1 MGDGHLMAARAGVSV
16 ATPPVLPLDTDREVS
31 PTATA
36 GAGGV
41 RDREVLAQVIR
52 RQADI
57 LDQIAAGRRLPD
69 TLEQIAGIAEELV
82 PGAVAAVQLFDAAGQ
97 PSLHAVARTLPAGFF
112 AAVDQAL
119 TEESDAAFARRGGP
133 LVIADMSED
142 ASHSAL
148 RRLALANNIHACW
161 IQPLLGPSSRTVGAL
176 TLHFCAPRTP
186 TDLDHQI
193 LLAFGTLARFALEE
207 ERRTSGLRGADQ
219 RFAALADSIPGVV
232 YQRVVTPGGDIRYT
246 YISEGAKDLF
256 GVGPEEILAD
266 PNALFDCHGPEYRE
280 TFHERLLAASREL
293 SMWDVEATI
302 ITRNGKRKFTHAIAR
317 PHREDDGS
325 VVWDGVIL
333 DATRIKEAE
342 MMAAAAEVRTRE
354 AIVESLSQGFALFD
368 SADHLVACNRY
379 YRGLYPTLS
388 DLITSRTS
396 YAMLARAEIA
406 LGVDSTDA
414 NEVEDGLRQRLESHR
429 LPHHAY
435 ERHLADGRWL
445 LINEHRTAD
454 GGTVVLH
461 TDVTALKD
469 REAALERSNR
479 ELQDFAYVASHDLQE
494 PLRKIEAFGDRLK
507 AKCAPQ
513 LDGDGILYLDR
524 MLKSAHRMRRL
535 INDLLDYSRVTTRA
549 QPFRTCDLRKVVE
562 AAASD
567 LEVAVEESGGRVE
580 IGDLPSIDADPVQMG
595 QLFQNL
601 IGNALKFRR
610 KDKSPTVVISGRM
623 VDKIPENLKGR
634 SRPSAGGPLC
644 AITVA
649 DDGIG
654 FEMKYAERIFS
665 IFQRLHGRN
674 EYEGTGIGLATCR
687 KIVERHGG
695 QIWAESEPG
704 TKTMFNVV
712 LPIKQ
717 AEGTAATAQGI

>member
-1 MGDGHLMAARAGVSV
+1 MSV
-16 ATPPVLPLDTDREVS
+16 ATPTAVPPGQAKPAAGHS
-31 PTATA
+31 PTAA
-36 GAGGV
+36 AAAAGGA
-41 RDREVLAQVIR
+41 RDHDLLTQIIE
-52 RQADI
+52 RQAEI
-57 LDQIAAGRRLPD
+57 LDGIAAGRRLPD
-69 TLEQIAGIAEELV
+69 TLERIAGIAEALV
-82 PGAVAAVQLFDAAGQ
+82 PGAVAAVQLFETADQ

-112 AAVDQAL
+112 AAVDHML
-119 TEESDAAFARRGGP
+119 TGAEDGAAAAAERSGSSLIIANMSGG
-133 LVIADMSED
+133 AAE
-142 ASHSAL
+142 SAL
-148 RRLALANNIHACW
+148 RSLAFANDIHACW
-161 IQPLLGPSSRTVGAL
+161 IQPLQGPAGRTVGAL
-176 TLHFCAPRTP
+176 TLHFGAPRAP
-186 TDLDHQI
+186 TDLDRQI
-193 LLAFGTLARFALEE
+193 LLALGTLARFAVEE

-280 TFHERLLAASREL
+280 TFHERLLTASRDL
-293 SMWDVEATI
+293 TMWDVEATI
-302 ITRNGKRKFTHAIAR
+302 IARNGKRKFTHAIAR

-342 MMAAAAEVRTRE
+342 MRAAAAEARTRE

-368 SADHLVACNRY
+368 SADRLVACNRY
-379 YRGLYPTLS
+379 YRGLYPALS

-396 YAMLARAEIA
+396 YARLVRAEIA
-406 LGVDSTDA
+406 LGVHSADA
-414 NEVEDGLRQRLESHR
+414 DAEIEDGLRQRLESHR

-454 GGTVVLH
+454 GGTVILH

-524 MLKSAHRMRRL
+524 MQKSAHRMRRL

-567 LEVAVEESGGRVE
+567 LEVAVEESGARVE
-580 IGDLPSIDADPVQMG
+580 IGNLPSIDADPVQMG

-623 VDKIPENLKGR
+623 VDKMPENLKGR
-634 SRPSAGGPLC
+634 SRPPAGGPLC
-644 AITVA
+644 AITVT

-704 TKTMFNVV
+704 TKTMFHVV
-712 LPIKQ
+712 LPVKR

>member
-1 MGDGHLMAARAGVSV
+1 MAARGRISIATVSR
-16 ATPPVLPLDTDREVS
+16 AKTIGENLPTETNVS
-31 PTATA
+31 
-36 GAGGV
+36 GAA
-41 RDREVLAQVIR
+41 RDFDVLALVVQ
-52 RQADI
+52 RQAEI
-57 LDQIAAGRRLPD
+57 LEGMAAGCRLSE
-69 TLEQIAGIAEELV
+69 TLGRIADIAEALV
-82 PGAVAAVQLFDAAGQ
+82 PRAVAAVQLFDAAGQ
-97 PSLHAVARTLPAGFF
+97 PVPDAVAPRLPAGFLAAAHRALAAEKDGEVV
-112 AAVDQAL
+112 AAVRGGRSVFIGDMSDDAAESVFRSLAL
-119 TEESDAAFARRGGP
+119 TYD
-133 LVIADMSED
+133 
-142 ASHSAL
+142 
-148 RRLALANNIHACW
+148 IHACW
-161 IQPLLGPSSRTVGAL
+161 IQPLQRGSGRTVGAL
-176 TLHFCAPRTP
+176 SLYFGAPRPP
-186 TDLDHQI
+186 TDLDRQV
-193 LLAFGTLARFALEE
+193 LLALGALARFAVEQDQ
-207 ERRTSGLRGADQ
+207 RSSALRGADQ

-232 YQRVVTPGGDIRYT
+232 YQRVVTPAGDIRYT

-256 GVGPEEILAD
+256 GVSPEEILAD

-280 TFHERLLAASREL
+280 TFRQRLLSASREL

-302 ITRNGKRKFTHAIAR
+302 ITRDGKRRFTHAIAR
-317 PHREDDGS
+317 PHRHEDGS

-354 AIVESLSQGFALFD
+354 AIVESLSQGFALFN
-368 SADHLVACNRY
+368 SADRLVACNRY
-379 YRGLYPTLS
+379 YRNLYPALS
-388 DLITSRTS
+388 DLVTSHAS
-396 YAMLARAEIA
+396 YAMLVRAEIA
-406 LGVDSTDA
+406 LGLDSADA
-414 NEVEDGLRQRLESHR
+414 DAEAEDRLRQRLEMHR

-454 GGTVVLH
+454 GGTVILH

-513 LDGDGILYLDR
+513 LDGDGIVYLDR
-524 MLKSAHRMRRL
+524 MQKSAHRMRRL

-549 QPFRTCDLRKVVE
+549 QPFRACDLRKVVE

-567 LEVAVEESGGRVE
+567 LEVAVEESGASVE
-580 IGDLPSIDADPVQMG
+580 IGDLPTIDADPVQMG

-610 KDKSPTVVISGRM
+610 KDKPPTVVISGRL
-623 VDKIPENLKGR
+623 VDKIPETLRGR
-634 SRPSAGGPLC
+634 SRLSGGGPLC
-644 AITVA
+644 AIAVI
-649 DDGIG
+649 DNGIG

-704 TKTMFNVV
+704 TKTAFHVV
-712 LPIKQ
+712 LPVKQ
-717 AEGTAATAQGI
+717 AEGTAATAQGT

>member
-1 MGDGHLMAARAGVSV
+1 MGDGHLMAARARMSIATQAAVPTDV
-16 ATPPVLPLDTDREVS
+16 AC
-31 PTATA
+31 
-36 GAGGV
+36 GA
-41 RDREVLAQVIR
+41 RDRDLLTQIVR
-52 RQADI
+52 RQAEI
-57 LDQIAAGRRLPD
+57 LDGIATGRRLPD
-69 TLEQIAGIAEELV
+69 TLERIAGVAEELV
-82 PGAVAAVQLFDAAGQ
+82 PCAVAAVQLCDTAGR
-97 PSLHAVARTLPAGFF
+97 PSLHAVARTLPAGFL
-112 AAVDQAL
+112 AAVDQMLA
-119 TEESDAAFARRGGP
+119 TEEDSAAIAAVRSGTSLIIANMSDGAAESPFR
-133 LVIADMSED
+133 S
-142 ASHSAL
+142 
-148 RRLALANNIHACW
+148 LALANNIQACW
-161 IQPLLGPSSRTVGAL
+161 IQPLQGPSGRTVGVL
-176 TLHFCAPRTP
+176 TLHFGAPRKP
-186 TDLDHQI
+186 TDLDHQV
-193 LLAFGTLARFALEE
+193 LLALGTLARFAVEE

-280 TFHERLLAASREL
+280 TFHERLLTASREL

-368 SADHLVACNRY
+368 SADQLVACNRY
-379 YRGLYPTLS
+379 YRGLYPALS

-396 YAMLARAEIA
+396 YAMLVRAEIA
-406 LGVDSTDA
+406 LGVDSADA
-414 NEVEDGLRQRLESHR
+414 GTEIEDGLRQRLETHR

-454 GGTVVLH
+454 GGTVILH

-469 REAALERSNR
+469 REAALQRSNR

-513 LDGDGILYLDR
+513 LDGDGIIYLDR
-524 MLKSAHRMRRL
+524 MQKSAHRMRRL

-549 QPFRTCDLRKVVE
+549 QPFRTCDLRKAVE

-567 LEVAVEESGGRVE
+567 LEVAVEESGASVE

-610 KDKSPTVVISGRM
+610 KDRSPTVVISGRM
-623 VDKIPENLKGR
+623 VDKLPETLKGR
-634 SRPSAGGPLC
+634 SRLSGGGPLC
-644 AITVA
+644 AITVT
-649 DDGIG
+649 DNGIG

-695 QIWAESEPG
+695 HIWAESEPG
-704 TKTMFNVV
+704 TKTMFHVV
-712 LPIKQ
+712 LPVKQ
-717 AEGTAATAQGI
+717 AEGTAATAQDI